1 MMTAKQR
8 EDLRYISGWVLG
20 MSYNTDQS
28 TAEGLVDVS
37 ECIDCL
43 LNEDAEEAKK
53 MDLVQCEC
61 RVPVKVVE
69 DEE

>member
-43 LNEDAEEAKK
+43 LNEDLEEARQTNQ
-53 MDLVQCEC
+53 VCGSC
-61 RVPVKVVE
+61 WVST
-69 DEE
+69 EEHL

>member
-8 EDLRYISGWVLG
+8 EDLRYILGWVLG

-43 LNEDAEEAKK
+43 LNEDLEEAQKIK
-53 MDLVQCEC
+53 ITSCQ
-61 RVPVKVVE
+61 PYVE
-69 DEE
+69 ERL

>member
-28 TAEGLVDVS
+28 TAEGLIDVS

-43 LNEDAEEAKK
+43 LNEDLEEARQ
-53 MDLVQCEC
+53 VNQVCGSC
-61 RVPVKVVE
+61 RVST
-69 DEE
+69 EEHL

>member
-43 LNEDAEEAKK
+43 LNEDLEEARQTNQACGSCW
-53 MDLVQCEC
+53 VST
-61 RVPVKVVE
+61 
-69 DEE
+69 EEHL

>member
-8 EDLRYISGWVLG
+8 EDLRHISGWVLG

-43 LNEDAEEAKK
+43 LNEDLEEAQKIK
-53 MDLVQCEC
+53 NICASCQPYV
-61 RVPVKVVE
+61 
-69 DEE
+69 DEHL